1 MQTKQTKQTKML
13 SNDDFAKAIIR
24 HAPADTFLRLGE
36 AAVSRGV
43 VVWAMAME
51 NKQNAIVHLAIAQ
64 TEDEV
69 ERAFARW
76 QDFGA
81 MTRKEA
87 RAHAG
92 AAKVIPI
99 TQGPPDE
106 EKETVN

>member
-1 MQTKQTKQTKML
+1 MQTKQTKML
-13 SNDDFAKAIIR
+13 TTDAFAKAIIR
-24 HAPADTFLRLGE
+24 HAPADTFLKLGD
-36 AAVSRGV
+36 ASVSRGM

-51 NKQNAIVHLAIAQ
+51 NRQNAIVHLAIAQ

-92 AAKVIPI
+92 AAKIIPI
-99 TQGPPDE
+99 TTGE
-106 EKETVN
+106 LTRKEPNQ